1 MRRGND
7 SSGAAGAA
15 QAIERVLRA
24 ERDAE
29 AQLAL
34 ARQQAQALRD
44 GARGE
49 ALAIVNRALERTAR
63 WQREHAAALERRLD
77 TLRAQAAAATP
88 PPPDEAAIAAAS
100 ERVAQRITTAGD
112 G

>member
-7 SSGAAGAA
+7 SSAAAGAA

-29 AQLAL
+29 AQLAR
-34 ARQQAQALRD
+34 ARQQAQAQRD

-49 ALAIVNRALERTAR
+49 ALAIVNRALERSAR

-77 TLRAQAAAATP
+77 ALRAQAAAATP
-88 PPPDEAAIAAAS
+88 PRPDEAAIGAAI
-100 ERVAQRITTAGD
+100 ERVAQRITTDGD